1 MNKLFAELN
10 FRCLR
15 FLVLVGLS
23 YNQFQSLLESRGLET
38 LANLESFVRSAESG
52 SFSAAARRLGLTP
65 AAVSRNVAFLE
76 RNLGVRLFARS
87 TRGLTLTEAGERF
100 RRSVQSGLDSIQ
112 EAIADIKVNAGQPA
126 GVLKL
131 SAAPGF
137 GMDFLLPLMPEFL
150 ERYPGVTPDWVFD
163 SRPLDL
169 IAGGFD
175 AAIGAGFE
183 LPSGM
188 VAREL
193 AHIHLIAVASP
204 ALLRGKRPPR
214 DPSGLAELPSVVI
227 RSPLTGRV
235 RTQVM
240 RNHAGVEMTAKQ
252 QAVMLVN
259 DPDALSRAVV
269 LGLGVGLIPV
279 PHAAPHLES
288 GALLRLLPNWYG
300 DVGAISLYFPS
311 QKLLPAKTRV
321 FVDFVV
327 EAFRVQKLP
336 QVLSAR

>member
-1 MNKLFAELN
+1 VNKLFAELN
-10 FRCLR
+10 SRALL
-15 FLVLVGLS
+15 FLALVPID
-23 YNQFQSLLESRGLET
+23 YNQFQSLLEGKTVET

-76 RNLGVRLFARS
+76 RNLGVRLFQRS
-87 TRGLTLTEAGERF
+87 TRGLTLSEAGERF
-100 RRSVQSGLDSIQ
+100 RQSVQSGLDSIQ
-112 EAIADIKVNAGQPA
+112 GAIADIKVNAGQPA

-137 GMDFLLPLMPEFL
+137 GMDYLLPLMPAFL

-183 LPSGM
+183 LPPGT

-193 AHIHLIAVASP
+193 ARIHLIAVASP
-204 ALLRGKRPPR
+204 VLLQGKRRPK
-214 DPSGLAELPSVVI
+214 DPSGLAEFPGVVM
-227 RSPLTGRV
+227 RSSLTGRV

-240 RNHAGVEMTAKQ
+240 RNNAGVEVTAKQ
-252 QAVMLVN
+252 QPVMLVN

-279 PHAAPHLES
+279 PHAAPHLKS
-288 GALLRLLPNWYG
+288 GALVRLLPNWYG
-300 DVGAISLYFPS
+300 DVGAISLYFTS
-311 QKLLPAKTRV
+311 QKLLPAKTRA

-336 QVLSAR
+336 QILSAK

>member
-1 MNKLFAELN
+1 MLLA
-10 FRCLR
+10 
-15 FLVLVGLS
+15 LVSIS
-23 YNQFQSLLESRGLET
+23 YNQFQLLLEAKVMET
-38 LANLESFVRSAESG
+38 FANLESFVRSAESG

-65 AAVSRNVAFLE
+65 AAVSRNVALLE
-76 RNLGVRLFARS
+76 RNLGVRLFQRS
-87 TRGLTLTEAGERF
+87 TRGLTLSEAGERF
-100 RRSVQSGLDSIQ
+100 RQSVQSGLDSIQ
-112 EAIADIKVNAGQPA
+112 GAIADIRVNAGQPA

-137 GMDFLLPLMPEFL
+137 GMDYLLPLMPAFL
-150 ERYPGVTPDWVFD
+150 KRYPGVTPDWVFD

-183 LPSGM
+183 LPPGM

-193 AHIHLIAVASP
+193 ARIHLIAVASP
-204 ALLRGKRPPR
+204 AVLEGKRHPD
-214 DPSGLAELPSVVI
+214 DPSELADLPSVVM
-227 RSPLTGRV
+227 RSPLSGRV
-235 RTQVM
+235 RTQLM
-240 RNHAGVEMTAKQ
+240 RNSAGIEVMARQ
-252 QAVMLVN
+252 RAVMLVN

-269 LGLGVGLIPV
+269 LGLGAGLIPV

-288 GALLRLLPNWYG
+288 GALVRLLPDWYG
-300 DVGAISLYFPS
+300 DVGAISLYFTS
-311 QKLLPAKTRV
+311 QKLLPAKTRA

-336 QVLSAR
+336 HILSAQ